1 MTASA
6 SWPVALLGMA
16 QYYVTC
22 TPLLTYMVHSNTQ
35 ELCEN
40 QKMLCMTLRYKRVL
54 YIDRNVRPKDSD
66 WYRDSSIQKR

>member
-1 MTASA
+1 
-6 SWPVALLGMA
+6 
-16 QYYVTC
+16 
-22 TPLLTYMVHSNTQ
+22 MVRSKYFNTLQ
-35 ELCEN
+35 EN